1 MKNDLKILVISAILV
16 TTMLS
21 LAITSGPVH
30 AAATTYWA
38 NVTMKFFVP
47 IDTLFAVQFPN
58 DYTGV
63 GYNFTAAN
71 ATLGT
76 WIGFNFTS
84 GTEEWVQPST
94 NATGGANAQTGPAKP
109 IMRVENLGNV
119 NESIWINGTVP
130 ANYAVCANASCGDC
144 EDAVSACTDIDV
156 AAFFFLF
163 TNLSSGGFGNITLYG
178 NASGATAGSAEGS
191 LMLWG
196 NSTYQ

>member
-1 MKNDLKILVISAILV
+1 MRNEIKILLISAILV
-16 TTMLS
+16 TSMFSFAILS
-21 LAITSGPVH
+21 SPVI
-30 AAATTYWA
+30 AVSDVYWA
-38 NVTMKFFVP
+38 NVTMNFYVP
-47 IDTLFAVQFPN
+47 RDTLFAVQFPSA
-58 DYTGV
+58 YTGA

-71 ATLGT
+71 DTVGS

-94 NATGGANAQTGPAKP
+94 NATGGGNQQTDETFP

-130 ANYAVCANASCGDC
+130 TNFAVCANASCGDC

-156 AAFFFLF
+156 AALFFLF

-178 NASGATAGSAEGS
+178 NASGATAGSATGS
-191 LMLWG
+191 LILWG